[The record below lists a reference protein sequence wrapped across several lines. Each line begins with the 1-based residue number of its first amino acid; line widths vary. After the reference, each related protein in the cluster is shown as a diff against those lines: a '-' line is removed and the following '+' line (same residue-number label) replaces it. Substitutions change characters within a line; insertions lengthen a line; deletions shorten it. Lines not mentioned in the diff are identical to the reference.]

1 MAITCPENSTTDGVC
16 ATMSEA
22 GAGLGIFVQYMGQ
35 ALPVLLII
43 LAMVGVIVA
52 VGYGIASVVKSSIT
66 NVHRK

>member
-1 MAITCPENSTTDGVC
+1 MAITCPNGSTTDGVC
-16 ATMSEA
+16 STMSEA

-52 VGYGIASVVKSSIT
+52 VGYGIAYVVKQSIT
-66 NVHRK
+66 NVHRR